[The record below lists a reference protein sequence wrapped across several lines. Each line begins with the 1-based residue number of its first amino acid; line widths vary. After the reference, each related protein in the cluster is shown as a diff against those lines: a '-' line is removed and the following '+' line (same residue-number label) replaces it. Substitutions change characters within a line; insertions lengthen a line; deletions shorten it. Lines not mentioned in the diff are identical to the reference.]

1 MPRFRARSSSVFSST
16 WEVRQAIADA
26 LRPAH
31 FFEGRTIRLEWA
43 EVEREEIAWEIFQGR
58 LLDLAHTRC
67 RQSFETWNIFRIGPE
82 GRSSEPLLSVKL
94 DAGNG
99 LVHVTRA
106 IFCYAQ
112 EGYHAGDNV
121 YLSRETQKWVRELA
135 GTIPLARMEDGETF
149 RDELTGRL
157 FQAVVGSSR
166 LPLTSVEAPLP
177 GFTLGELGY
186 FYRSEVPAPREPMRS
201 FHDLI
206 EGGWEADLS
215 WLEQV
220 KLLELVLR
228 ATPAEHLEEATALW
242 VKERRLAA
250 ETISQLLRGLFD
262 EVALSP
268 YTDFV
273 ARTMSFLTM
282 LERAGGWSVEA
293 HTDFLSHLLRQLGRH
308 LTAYDLVT
316 FHHRGANYPDIL
328 LLDTALKEYLA
339 LIERR
344 PALFDAAAA
353 GGRLRRRALRQAWLL
368 RRHYEGHPVP
378 DAPTSPGE
386 NVRILPPPF
395 ARVPDEQIADP
406 GQRTKRLFAADP
418 LPASLPGMVGE
429 VLRQSLRDL
438 EHPQEL
444 QELGMATFLD
454 RPLGVFK
461 QPGEP
466 DQTLLL
472 SYETFSRRV
481 AGRRLGE
488 LPDPAERAL
497 GQQRLGGLPVQGISV
512 ELPVQ
517 WARPGSVALTDAFK
531 VADDFVVLRTT
542 CRSVREFLA
551 LFDFT
556 PLRERFTLDYL
567 DEGRRVIIVRTEAVG
582 GLRLFDDA
590 YRCRLELQMNPQAG
604 YESRGG
610 LEYPA
615 SGLQVVR
622 VWEPAEDGLREHRVG
637 NVVLRPV

>member
-344 PALFDAAAA
+344 PALFDRAKMSASC
-353 GGRLRRRALRQAWLL
+353 RRPSHAC
-368 RRHYEGHPVP
+368 PMNK
-378 DAPTSPGE
+378 SP
-386 NVRILPPPF
+386 I
-395 ARVPDEQIADP
+395 
-406 GQRTKRLFAADP
+406 
-418 LPASLPGMVGE
+418 
-429 VLRQSLRDL
+429 
-438 EHPQEL
+438 
-444 QELGMATFLD
+444 
-454 RPLGVFK
+454 
-461 QPGEP
+461 
-466 DQTLLL
+466 
-472 SYETFSRRV
+472 
-481 AGRRLGE
+481 
-488 LPDPAERAL
+488 
-497 GQQRLGGLPVQGISV
+497 
-512 ELPVQ
+512 
-517 WARPGSVALTDAFK
+517 
-531 VADDFVVLRTT
+531 
-542 CRSVREFLA
+542 
-551 LFDFT
+551 
-556 PLRERFTLDYL
+556 
-567 DEGRRVIIVRTEAVG
+567 
-582 GLRLFDDA
+582 
-590 YRCRLELQMNPQAG
+590 
-604 YESRGG
+604 
-610 LEYPA
+610 PA
-615 SGLQVVR
+615 SGPNGSLRLTRFRLLFLAWSARCSDKAFGTWNIPRNSRNWAWRLFWIVR
-622 VWEPAEDGLREHRVG
+622 WVSSSSQANPTKPCCCPTKPLAGEWPGGVWANSPTLRNERSGNNDLAACRCKAFPWSCPSSGPVPAAW
-637 NVVLRPV
+637 P